1 MATQMKTRDFGQP
14 LAIGGTAEVY
24 AWGSYL
30 TPLNRRPR
38 WLIFLLALTALMA
51 ICSLNRP

>member
-1 MATQMKTRDFGQP
+1 MKTRDFGQP